1 MSFKNIVLIG
11 MPSSGKSTIG
21 KPLSK
26 ELNMQFIDTD
36 ALIFDREKKALK
48 DIVNE
53 DGHERFLQIQE
64 EIILRIEA
72 KNHVIST
79 GGSAVYNSKAMEH
92 LRKESFVVFLDVKY
106 DEINNRLEVGRRFA
120 RNSDQTFEDLYKER
134 LPLYKKYAN
143 TIIDC
148 SNKEVEMIV
157 KEITE
162 QYLLR
167 STIDEKL

>member
-1 MSFKNIVLIG
+1 MSFENIVLIG

-36 ALIFDREKKALK
+36 TLILEREKKALK

-53 DGHERFLQIQE
+53 DGHGRFLQIQE
-64 EIILRIEA
+64 EIILNIEA

-79 GGSAVYNSKAMEH
+79 GGSAVYNVKAMDY
-92 LRKESFVVFLDVKY
+92 LKMDGFVVFLDVKL
-106 DEINNRLEVGRRFA
+106 DEINNRLEGGRRFA
-120 RNSDQTFEDLYKER
+120 RNSEQTFEDLYKER

-143 TIIDC
+143 IVVDC
-148 SNKEVEMIV
+148 SDKGVNTIV
-157 KEITE
+157 REIKE
-162 QYLLR
+162 QYLQYKDPG
-167 STIDEKL
+167 SF